1 MSNYR
6 KCAHCLPGGGEK
18 NGVCRFMFPLTVHS
32 ILNVESSNWSPFVH
46 KHSILIMNCK
56 IFDHRSFNSLG
67 SENKAKN
74 GPKFDMRFFVQII
87 SMFKFPLIGLK
98 CTKISLF

>member
-6 KCAHCLPGGGEK
+6 KCAHRLPGGGEK
-18 NGVCRFMFPLTVHS
+18 NGVCSRFMFPITVHS
-32 ILNVESSNWSPFVH
+32 ILNVESSNLSHFVQ
-46 KHSILIMNCK
+46 KLSTLIIMNCK

-74 GPKFDMRFFVQII
+74 GPKFDMRFFVQMI
-87 SMFKFPLIGLK
+87 SVF
-98 CTKISLF
+98 